1 MPTELERS
9 RERLADAVLRIV
21 STSSGTD
28 VTSLTRVASE
38 ALEEIIG
45 HPGAF
50 EPIERTIDF
59 TVAFKQLTRDDV
71 TAVVFYHGVEVGR
84 ATVDRPC
91 GGIGVFGDA
100 RFQANVVR
108 HYRWWADCLRIAGK
122 QASVIRDAE
131 QIAEE
136 AESALRDLV
145 IGNPRAFSGRSLAAQ
160 CVRAWSARP
169 ERHIRKLVEA
179 LATEP
184 LYPPT
189 AVPRWRSR

>member
-1 MPTELERS
+1 MSSELERS

-45 HPGAF
+45 YPSAF
-50 EPIERTIDF
+50 EPVDRPLGF
-59 TVAFKQLTRDDV
+59 TVSFEQLTRNDV
-71 TAVVFYHGVEVGR
+71 AAVVSHYGVEVGR
-84 ATVDRPC
+84 ETVDRPC
-91 GGIGVFGDA
+91 GGMGVFGDA
-100 RFQANVVR
+100 RFQANVAQ
-108 HYRWWADCLRIAGK
+108 HYRWWTDCLRIAGK

-136 AESALRDLV
+136 AESALQDLV

-160 CVRAWSARP
+160 RVRAWSARP
-169 ERHIRKLVEA
+169 ERGGVKRLIEA

-189 AVPRWRSR
+189 AVWSR

>member
-21 STSSGTD
+21 TTSGGTD
-28 VTSLTRVASE
+28 DPSLTRVASE

-45 HPGAF
+45 YPSAF
-50 EPIERTIDF
+50 EPVDLPLGF
-59 TVAFKQLTRDDV
+59 TVSFEQLTRNDV
-71 TAVVFYHGVEVGR
+71 AAVVSHYGVEVGR
-84 ATVDRPC
+84 ETVDRPC
-91 GGIGVFGDA
+91 GGMGVFGDA
-100 RFQANVVR
+100 RFQANVAR
-108 HYRWWADCLRIAGK
+108 HYRWWTDCLRIAGK

-136 AESALRDLV
+136 AESALQDLV

-160 CVRAWSARP
+160 RVRAWSARP
-169 ERHIRKLVEA
+169 ERGVKRLIEA

-184 LYPPT
+184 LPYLPT
-189 AVPRWRSR
+189 AVWR